1 MVDGLVGRKLFR
13 EHPPLAAAPQ
23 HVEDGIDYLA
33 HVGRARTATGFGHGN
48 ERCQESPFCL
58 GEIRGIALHQP
69 VPSIHQVLRGPTSY
83 HADHFSD
90 RLLARLYPILIFENK
105 TQDR

>member
-1 MVDGLVGRKLFR
+1 VHPLPHACTAPRPEIMVDGLVGRQRFR
-13 EHPPLAAAPQ
+13 EQPPLAAAPQ

-48 ERCQESPFCL
+48 ERCQESPCCL

-69 VPSIHQVLRGPTSY
+69 VPSIHQVLRGPTSS

-90 RLLARLYPILIFENK
+90 RL
-105 TQDR
+105 